1 MLKDRLLKL
10 KASLPTSLKHQ
21 ELLDDFQY
29 LEVLVDGPAD
39 ECLLVPSA
47 EGK

>member
-10 KASLPTSLKHQ
+10 KTSLPTSLKHQ

-29 LEVLVDGPAD
+29 LQVLVDGPAD
-39 ECLLVPSA
+39 EGLLVPSVK
-47 EGK
+47 GK